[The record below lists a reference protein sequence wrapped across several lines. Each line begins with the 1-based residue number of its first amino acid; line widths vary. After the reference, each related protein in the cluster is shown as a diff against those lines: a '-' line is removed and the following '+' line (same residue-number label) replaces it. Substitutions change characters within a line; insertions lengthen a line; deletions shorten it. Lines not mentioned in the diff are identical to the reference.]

1 MASSRLIAV
10 SGVILLP
17 IN

>member
-1 MASSRLIAV
+1 MIPNSI
-10 SGVILLP
+10 VILLP